1 MSLNK
6 EAIDLETKAKKSLIQ
21 VRMDETVKT
30 EAVAVLNSLGMDTST
45 AINIFFR
52 QVIAENG
59 LPFQPKKATFNNETL
74 AAIKES
80 DEKVKNRTGKRYTSV
95 DDLFEDA
102 LGD

>member
-1 MSLNK
+1 M
-6 EAIDLETKAKKSLIQ
+6 ETKPKKAVVQ
-21 VRMDETVKT
+21 VRVDETVKS
-30 EAVAVLNSLGMDTST
+30 EAVAVFNNLGMDTST

-59 LPFQPKKATFNNETL
+59 LPFQPKQAKFNAETL

-80 DEKVKNRTGKRYTSV
+80 DEMVKNGTGERYTSV
-95 DDLFEDA
+95 DDLFKDA

>member
-1 MSLNK
+1 M
-6 EAIDLETKAKKSLIQ
+6 ETKQKKAVVQ
-21 VRMDETVKT
+21 VRIDETIKRQ
-30 EAVAVLNSLGMDTST
+30 AVAVLNSLGMDTST

-59 LPFQPKKATFNNETL
+59 LPFQPKQTKFNAETL

-80 DEKVKNRTGKRYTSV
+80 DEMVKNGNGKSYSSV
-95 DDLFEDA
+95 DDIFKDA

>member
-1 MSLNK
+1 M
-6 EAIDLETKAKKSLIQ
+6 ETKQKKAVVQ
-21 VRMDETVKT
+21 VRIDETVKSQ
-30 EAVAVLNSLGMDTST
+30 AVAVLNNLGMDTST

-59 LPFQPKKATFNNETL
+59 LPFQPKQAKFNTETL

-80 DEKVKNRTGKRYTSV
+80 DEMVKNGTGKRYTSV